1 MNTHQ
6 PALSTITIAIP
17 NMSILKTQTMNPN
30 TGYMTMPI
38 NYQTTWSQPVIP
50 IVLAKIS
57 MLPISTYLMWYNV
70 TPPFVPLNPS
80 LYPSY

>member
-1 MNTHQ
+1 MNTRQ
-6 PALSTITIAIP
+6 PALSTITITIP

-57 MLPISTYLMWYNV
+57 MLPISTYPMWYNV
-70 TPPFVPLNPS
+70 IPPFVPLNPS